1 MTIFLDR
8 HVESLRRWRALD
20 TLDAP
25 GCAAA
30 LEFVATV
37 HDLLL
42 QHGGPAFKDVDVNG
56 LLGFGQKGL
65 GADLLLLPVPDLA
78 SVSTFGLPMQL
89 KHRTRV
95 LAAPDEHGDS
105 KSEVQA
111 ASSSIS
117 IGTERHRGPD
127 SETLQSV
134 QAAEGE
140 VAQRVA
146 VYRWLESSVLNGFQL
161 ATSSGPLCEEPMMG
175 VAFRIEQFAVMPFEP
190 SQLGMSSGTRLDGE
204 RQNNQACVCV

>member
-1 MTIFLDR
+1 MCMCSPVPLPSAVTSFLDR
-8 HVESLRRWRALD
+8 HVDSLRRWRALD
-20 TLDAP
+20 TLDAA
-25 GCAAA
+25 GCDAA
-30 LEFVATV
+30 LEFVASV
-37 HDLLL
+37 HNLLL
-42 QHGGPAFKDVDVNG
+42 QHGGPAFKDLDVNG

-65 GADLLLLPVPDLA
+65 GADLLLLPVSDLA

-89 KHRTRV
+89 RHRARL
-95 LAAPDEHGDS
+95 LAVQGDDGDS
-105 KSEVQA
+105 KHEVQA
-111 ASSSIS
+111 ASSSSGI
-117 IGTERHRGPD
+117 ERQRGPD

-175 VAFRIEQFAVMPFEP
+175 VAFRIEQFSVMPFEP
-190 SQLGMSSGTRLDGE
+190 SQLGMLSG
-204 RQNNQACVCV
+204 